1 MDNRHLA
8 RGGPA
13 ALLSTNWG
21 VLLAAFASAYGTGLL
36 ALIALPFMVGAN
48 MQFLGI
54 DESQAGLLSTIEFAG
69 VFVTS
74 VLLAPKVA
82 VIDRRKVAIA
92 GAAIV
97 ILANLASA
105 AFGTYGSLLVLRAI
119 AGLGAGLALAVGN
132 ATVANAEQPEKF
144 AGHMTVLFVFVMAI
158 ITKLFGPIGETQGQT
173 GIYLALAG
181 TVTLLAPLLLL
192 LPPSAPSQDFVAAHR
207 GDRGHFSIFEVGG
220 VAILVAFFC
229 FSLRDTISWAFIAST
244 GIKAGLSEAEVGG
257 LLANSALFGLAGP
270 LLATLI
276 GARFGLRLPL
286 VAGIL
291 VSGLVT
297 YLVSQSSANA
307 GLYAIAVQFWV
318 GSYFFCLAYLTALAA
333 EMDIEGR
340 VAAAAGSA
348 LMVGLFVGPS
358 LGGRLIA
365 DGSYVLVG
373 HVNNALILGTLV
385 GAFLAYRSL
394 RGLSARRG
402 LAATGG

>member
-1 MDNRHLA
+1 MTTQSPASGGLA
-8 RGGPA
+8 SLMP
-13 ALLSTNWG
+13 TNWG
-21 VLLAAFASAYGTGLL
+21 ALLAAFAAAYGTGLL

-48 MQFLGI
+48 MQTLGL

-82 VIDRRKVAIA
+82 VIDRRKVAIG

-97 ILANLASA
+97 VIANLASA
-105 AFGTYGSLLVLRAI
+105 MWGSYESLMVLRAL
-119 AGLGAGLALAVGN
+119 AGLGAGLALAPGN

-144 AGHMTVLFVFVMAI
+144 AVHMTVMFVFVMAI
-158 ITKLFGPIGETQGQT
+158 ITKIFGPIGEAYGQT

-181 TVTLLAPLLLL
+181 TVTVLSPLLLFM
-192 LPPSAPSQDFVAAHR
+192 PPSAPEQEFVAAHKT
-207 GDRGHFSIFEVGG
+207 DRGHFSIFDLGG
-220 VAILVAFFC
+220 IAILFAFFC
-229 FSLRDTISWAFIAST
+229 FSLRDTISWAFLAST
-244 GIKAGLSEAEVGG
+244 GMEAGLTEAEVGS
-257 LLANSALFGLAGP
+257 LLANSALFGLVGP

-286 VAGIL
+286 LAGIL

-297 YLVSQSSANA
+297 YLISQSSNNA
-307 GLYAIAVQFWV
+307 ELYSVSILFWV

-333 EMDIEGR
+333 EMDVEGR

-358 LGGRLIA
+358 LGGNLIA
-365 DGSYVLVG
+365 GGSYALVG
-373 HVNNALILGTLV
+373 HVNNALIVGTLA
-385 GAFLAYRSL
+385 GAFLAYRGLRSL
-394 RGLSARRG
+394 RKM
-402 LAATGG
+402 AAQTA